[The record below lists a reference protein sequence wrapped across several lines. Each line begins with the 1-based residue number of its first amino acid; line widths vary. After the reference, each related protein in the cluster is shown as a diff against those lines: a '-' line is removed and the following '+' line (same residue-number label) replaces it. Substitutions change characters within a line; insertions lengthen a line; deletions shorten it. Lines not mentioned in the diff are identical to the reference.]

1 MLNDLHLNYN
11 HFYKIINKNNISSIR
26 VAEKCGF
33 TLECE
38 TKKSRFLHTISKV
51 EHGDQYLYSK
61 LNNKDITL
69 LRQAIARDVES
80 IEFVEQYARETAGAK
95 NALEKMQNGGAS
107 I

>member
-1 MLNDLHLNYN
+1 M
-11 HFYKIINKNNISSIR
+11 KN
-26 VAEKCGF
+26 GF
-33 TLECE
+33 SGYD
-38 TKKSRFLHTISKV
+38 KKSIKLLERLRGKDSESI
-51 EHGDQYLYSK
+51 YSK